1 MENTIF
7 LGPPG
12 GITTSRLVQAIGTA
26 LHHPL
31 TIDRGYRHIRTSWGY
46 RHIQACTS
54 SSPGAIGT
62 SRLVQAIG
70 TAPHHPLTIDRGY
83 QHIRSPTIAVTW
95 DHFIQ
100 EHASSEIAR
109 LKALLDQRT
118 IPSFFRLCPPLTTQQ
133 RSRQA
138 VLHAVL
144 LQAISRA
151 RFHCFLGSTAH

>member
-1 MENTIF
+1 VQVRATKQIRATNTKMLCWQNIPAGHSPTPPLSSLIRRF
-7 LGPPG
+7 SRVSWITIKSHHRPPG
-12 GITTSRLVQAIGTA
+12 LWAHPA
-26 LHHPL
+26 LS
-31 TIDRGYRHIRTSWGY
+31 TVARGYRHIRTSWGY

-83 QHIRSPTIAVTW
+83 RHIRSSTIAATW

-118 IPSFFRLCPPLTTQQ
+118 IPLTT
-133 RSRQA
+133 S
-138 VLHAVL
+138 
-144 LQAISRA
+144 SPD
-151 RFHCFLGSTAH
+151 G